1 MANTHKETTSNV
13 QPYRVGNPFAITL
26 RGHWSGIPQKEE
38 TVSLSEYN
46 PYTNSQTF
54 DSGLKKIISNEN
66 YNGVYDSFYAP
77 VDFKISGLTVR
88 MPTPLVKDAKL
99 TIQLKVNGG
108 VIEKF
113 QIPEFEDNNAKSYSV
128 DCSFLIYE
136 DDKVEIEVEAN
147 DYEKLTFND
156 NNITVVVSGCVSYF
170 MYKEI
175 WSDIIVQAA
184 TTEELNALSGTQT
197 IDGVDLD
204 VGDVVLVKDEELSLD
219 NGLYVVSSGMW
230 TRHTT
235 YSDMESLKGI
245 IIHVKDGDVNKSD
258 DNTNFTVMD
267 FNEGLT
273 TPYYRVVV
281 PLMEWESENF
291 WYKTNIHL
299 QNRSGNED
307 IRDRVYFDMVKSGMN
322 FLFQG
327 IRFSL
332 FKDNL
337 MIVDEYRE
345 RIVCLYLDI
354 LVNGRSI
361 LPTVS
366 FPRPLQID
374 LSQKF
379 RYHDLSLFNNEDGY
393 PIRFGDNIDV
403 RAYLRN
409 PHTKYNGKL
418 LNVQLYGCAPS
429 CALIDSPLIA
439 VYEPCEEEPCVW
451 KNPIVERCEPQTTR
465 ESVYNPT
472 VNSIALPIP
481 KGQTYVTNDGDFVLI
496 GGEKIYV

>member
-1 MANTHKETTSNV
+1 MANTHKETTEFV
-13 QPYRVGNPFAITL
+13 QPYRVGNSFAVTL
-26 RGHWSGIPQKEE
+26 RGHWSGIPEKEE
-38 TVSLSEYN
+38 RETLDTYN
-46 PYTNSQTF
+46 PYSIQTF
-54 DSGLKKIISNEN
+54 DSDLKKIIGNEN

-88 MPTPLVKDAKL
+88 MPVPLIKDAKL
-99 TIQLKVNGG
+99 TLQLKVNGG

-113 QIPEFEDNNAKSYSV
+113 QIPEFSDNNAKSYTV

-136 DDKVEIEVEAN
+136 DDKIEVEVEAQ

-184 TTEELNALSGTQT
+184 TTEELNTLSGLQT
-197 IDGVDLD
+197 VDGVSLEA
-204 VGDVVLVKDEELSLD
+204 GDVVLVKDEELSLD
-219 NGLYVVSSGMW
+219 NGLYVAGLGNW
-230 TRHTT
+230 TRHAT
-235 YSDMESLKGI
+235 YSDMESLQGI
-245 IIHVKDGDVNKSD
+245 IMHVEDGDVNKSD

-273 TPYYRVVV
+273 TPYYRVVE
-281 PLMEWESENF
+281 PLMSWNSEDY
-291 WYKTNIHL
+291 WYKTVIHL

-307 IRDRVYFDMVKSGMN
+307 IRDRVYFDLVKSGMD

-327 IRFSL
+327 IRLSL
-332 FKDNL
+332 FRDDL
-337 MIVDEYRE
+337 MVVDRYQE

-361 LPTVS
+361 LPIAN

-374 LSQKF
+374 LNQKY
-379 RYHDLSLFNNEDGY
+379 RTYDMNVFNNEDGY
-393 PIRFGDNIDV
+393 PIRFGDNIDIK
-403 RAYLRN
+403 AYLKN

-418 LNVQLYGCAPS
+418 LNVQLYGCSPS

-451 KNPIVERCEPQTTR
+451 KNPIVERCEPDTTG
-465 ESVYNPT
+465 ESVYNPK
-472 VNSIALPIP
+472 VNPVSLPIP
-481 KGQTYVTNDGDFVLI
+481 KGQNFITVDGDYVVI